1 MAFIL
6 ATAASAVGLGNI
18 WRFPTVVSQNGGGTF
33 LIAYI
38 IVVIVFGTMM
48 LMTEIAIGR
57 KTRSSPVGAY
67 ASLDRRGKFI
77 GYLSVI
83 VPAIIAPYY
92 CVICGWI
99 LAYLAGYGSG
109 VDMSE
114 PGMFG
119 DFVSSPL
126 AILALFVIVA
136 LVAVTLYKGVSKG
149 IEKLSVIFMP
159 LFLVMLL
166 VLVVYMLTQPGISD
180 GLDYYLSFN
189 LADLDFG
196 VFSAA
201 LGQAF
206 FSLSLAMGIVITYG
220 SYMYKKEDIERCSIS
235 VGIIDTI
242 VAILASLLIV
252 PVVFQTYAGDIPSGP
267 TLVFDA
273 LPNIFSGMP
282 GGEYVAIA
290 FFAML
295 FIAAFTSAVSIGEAV
310 TSTIMDMRKVS
321 RHKAVIL
328 FLIPTVIIG
337 IIVALGF
344 GVLDFIQIAGNGIM
358 DILDLVSN
366 SLLMPIVALC
376 MCIFVGHV
384 IGTKVIEDEIASSS
398 QFRLRKVYPVMIKWV
413 APILILIIL
422 LGSFIDI

>member
-1 MAFIL
+1 
-6 ATAASAVGLGNI
+6 
-18 WRFPTVVSQNGGGTF
+18 
-33 LIAYI
+33 
-38 IVVIVFGTMM
+38 
-48 LMTEIAIGR
+48 
-57 KTRSSPVGAY
+57 
-67 ASLDRRGKFI
+67 
-77 GYLSVI
+77 
-83 VPAIIAPYY
+83 
-92 CVICGWI
+92 
-99 LAYLAGYGSG
+99 
-109 VDMSE
+109 
-114 PGMFG
+114 
-119 DFVSSPL
+119 
-126 AILALFVIVA
+126 
-136 LVAVTLYKGVSKG
+136 
-149 IEKLSVIFMP
+149 
-159 LFLVMLL
+159 
-166 VLVVYMLTQPGISD
+166 
-180 GLDYYLSFN
+180 
-189 LADLDFG
+189 
-196 VFSAA
+196 
-201 LGQAF
+201 
-206 FSLSLAMGIVITYG
+206 
-220 SYMYKKEDIERCSIS
+220 MYKKEDIERCSIS

-310 TSTIMDMRKVS
+310 TSTIMDMKKVS

-384 IGTKVIEDEIASSS
+384 VGTKVIEDEIASSS